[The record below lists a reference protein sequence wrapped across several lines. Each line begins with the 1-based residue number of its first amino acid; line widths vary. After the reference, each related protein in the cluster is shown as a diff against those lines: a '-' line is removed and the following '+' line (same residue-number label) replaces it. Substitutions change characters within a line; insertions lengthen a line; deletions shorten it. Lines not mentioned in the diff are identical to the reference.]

1 MINQPVAAP
10 IIDCPQPNLIEGMVG
25 LKRVDVS
32 VTDTELTVTFEGVFP
47 PTEHLELAQEVLD
60 PRKWALTGGTRLHP
74 RIVGVSYVNQGP
86 IQPALGAAVT
96 LTLDQGGDFS
106 VYSLTLTGDH
116 VDPILATRQVRFRL
130 RCELPFDCRPDLV
143 ATPAADEEPVAIDYL
158 AKDYTSFRQALL
170 DFIPT
175 RLPEWT
181 ERNEADISIAVL
193 ELLAAT
199 GDTLSYL
206 QDRVAN
212 EAFLSSAQQR
222 RSAQGH
228 LALLGYQ
235 LDSGAA
241 AHTWLQFQVTS
252 RHRLNRGFAV
262 STLAIGSQAPVIFET
277 LIDRVL
283 VPEQNELRIYIWGA
297 PGCCLDSRSTSA
309 TLVGSVSSLQEGDYL
324 SLEDTRSGA
333 RDVVRLTGPP
343 IDASSLETGTVTLV
357 VWSNLTPLHADYCID
372 TTVVRG
378 NLIPATHG
386 ATLQKAEPLQ
396 LGQGQQ
402 AISKQAVVVPSSGP
416 PGTAF
421 HLSAWGFG
429 PKDQVKC
436 TATDP
441 AGKTIAASPASTVA
455 DQSGSVEGIL
465 IATSPTDIAGSWTA
479 SFTRIVPTPL
489 IIDVFWTVT
498 PAGAVQGA
506 VTALG
511 QRPPRLRATLEGTPL
526 TYLDAATLALAQPL
540 GAAQDDPFSYRRS
553 SVPQLTLEVDG
564 KQWQQVPSLL
574 ESGPSDDVYQ
584 VDADDQGR
592 PTVLFGRGGEVG
604 SDPASGFGRRPSETS
619 RIEATYR
626 IGNGVRGNVAAD
638 TLTVPLTDSGIWLLS
653 VTNPVAAL
661 GGRDPESR
669 QHAIS
674 VAPPTLE
681 KRLVAVTSAD
691 YEAATAEFTDAS
703 GQRLIARSKAD
714 FRWTGSWLTVNLV
727 AQPSGTDVLS
737 PAVSSALG
745 DYLDGRRLAGY
756 DIQVK
761 PATYLPIR
769 IDLDICVR
777 TGFSA
782 SDVQRGLEAALSNRV
797 LARGVK
803 GFFHPDNFS
812 FGDSLAISKLYQAV
826 MAVAGVQSADIS
838 TLSPLH
844 SLQPQVDTQS
854 AQQTGFLNVRPD
866 QVLQLDNDPN
876 FPEHG
881 QLRIRFLG
889 SGGR

>member
-1 MINQPVAAP
+1 VINQPVSV
-10 IIDCPQPNLIEGMVG
+10 IDCPEPNLIPGMVG

-32 VTDTELTVTFEGVFP
+32 DTDTELTVTFEGVFP
-47 PTEHLELAQEVLD
+47 PTEHPELADEVVD

-74 RIVGVSYVNQGP
+74 RITAVSYVNPPHTP
-86 IQPALGAAVT
+86 IQPVAGVAVT
-96 LTLDQGGDFS
+96 LKLDQGGDFS
-106 VYSLTLTGDH
+106 VYSLTLTVEH

-130 RCELPFDCRPDLV
+130 RCELPFDCRPGPQAPL
-143 ATPAADEEPVAIDYL
+143 PADEEQVAIDYL

-175 RLPEWT
+175 RLQEWT
-181 ERNEADISIAVL
+181 ERNEADVSVAVL

-222 RSAQGH
+222 RSAQSH

-241 AHTWLQFQVTS
+241 AHTWLQFQVSS

-262 STLAIGSQAPVIFET
+262 STVSTGTQAPVIFET

-283 VPEQNELRIYIWGA
+283 VPEQNEMRIYSWGA
-297 PGCCLDSRSTSA
+297 PGCCLGSGSTSA
-309 TLVGSVSSLQEGDYL
+309 TLVGSVSSLQDGDYL

-333 RDVVRLTGPP
+333 RDVVRLFGPP
-343 IDASSLETGTVTLV
+343 VDASSSETGTLTLIT
-357 VWSNLTPLHADYCID
+357 WSNLTPLHADYCID
-372 TTVVRG
+372 TTVVKG
-378 NLIPATHG
+378 NLVPATHG
-386 ATLQKAEPLQ
+386 ATLPKAEPVQ
-396 LGQGQQ
+396 PGQAQQ
-402 AISKQAVVVPSSGP
+402 ATLKQAVVVPPSGP
-416 PGTAF
+416 PGTTF
-421 HLSAWGFG
+421 HLSAWGFSA
-429 PKDQVKC
+429 KDQVKC
-436 TATDP
+436 TAADP
-441 AGKTIAASPASTVA
+441 TGKTVAASPAAVDA
-455 DQSGSVEGIL
+455 DQAGSVDGIA
-465 IATSPTDIAGSWTA
+465 IATSPADIAGTWTA
-479 SFTRIVPTPL
+479 TFTRTAPPL
-489 IIDVFWTVT
+489 IVDAFWTVT
-498 PAGAVQGA
+498 PAGAVQSA
-506 VTALG
+506 VKALG
-511 QRPPRLRATLEGTPL
+511 QRPPRLRATLEQTPL

-540 GAAQDDPFSYRRS
+540 GAAKDDPFSYRRNS
-553 SVPQLTLEVDG
+553 TPQLTLEVDG

-584 VDADDQGR
+584 VDADDEGR
-592 PTVLFGRGGEVG
+592 PALLFGRGGEVG
-604 SDPASGFGRRPSETS
+604 SDPASGFGRRPSDTS

-626 IGNGVRGNVAAD
+626 IGNGVQGNVAAD
-638 TLTVPLTDSGIWLLS
+638 TLIVPLTDRGSWLLS

-674 VAPPTLE
+674 VAPPSLD

-703 GQRLIARSKAD
+703 GQKLIARSKAD

-727 AQPSGTDVLS
+727 AQPRGTEVLS
-737 PAVSSALG
+737 PAVSAALV
-745 DYLDGRRLAGY
+745 DYLNGRRLAGY

-769 IDLDICVR
+769 LDLAICTR
-777 TGFSA
+777 PGFNE
-782 SDVQRGLEAALSNRV
+782 SDVQRALEVTLSNRV
-797 LARGVK
+797 LARGAK

-812 FGDSLAISKLYQAV
+812 FGDSLAISQLYQAV

-844 SLQPQVDTQS
+844 SLQPQLDTQS
-854 AQQTGFLNVRPD
+854 AKQTGFLNVQPD
-866 QVLQLDNDPN
+866 QVLQLDNDPS
-876 FPEHG
+876 FPERG
-881 QLRIRFLG
+881 QLRIQFLG